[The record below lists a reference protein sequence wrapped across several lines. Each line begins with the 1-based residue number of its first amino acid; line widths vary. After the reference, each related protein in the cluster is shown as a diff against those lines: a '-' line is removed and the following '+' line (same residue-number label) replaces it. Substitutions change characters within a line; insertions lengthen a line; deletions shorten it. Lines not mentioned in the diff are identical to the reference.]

1 MTIAGKQ
8 WQAAELAVSEVRV
21 HASLQ
26 MRADGVS
33 LTHSNRLQRVLEGG
47 GDLPAIKV
55 ARVGKA
61 LYVVDGFHR
70 LEAHQ
75 RAGRD
80 TVKAVVAKM
89 SRAEAEEEARL
100 ANTTHGKG
108 LSSADKQRAFAA
120 MIEAGGHLETF
131 GAYKPSRTIA
141 AEMNYIYSH
150 ETIRKKLKA
159 LGFELEETVEFPHGY
174 KAWRG
179 GETEEADEDLLA
191 MERAADAGGHLRAF
205 RELFHTLLDD
215 DQRDML
221 ATARALVEALERG
234 ERTERPP
241 GGVLD
246 I

>member
-8 WQAAELAVSEVRV
+8 WQELELAVSEVRV

-47 GDLPAIKV
+47 GDLPAIRV
-55 ARVGKA
+55 ARVGRA

-70 LEAHQ
+70 LKAHKG
-75 RAGRD
+75 AGRD
-80 TVKAVVAKM
+80 TINAQVAKM
-89 SRAEAEEEARL
+89 SRAEAQEEARL

-108 LSSADKQRAFAA
+108 LGSADKQKAFDAL
-120 MIEAGGHLETF
+120 IVAGGHLDAF

-159 LGFELEETVEFPHGY
+159 LGFELEDTVEFPHGF
-174 KAWRG
+174 KAWGG
-179 GETEEADEDLLA
+179 GESEEADDDLLA
-191 MERAADAGGHLRAF
+191 MERAAEAGGLLEAF
-205 RELFHTLLDD
+205 GDIFYTLSDI
-215 DQRDML
+215 DQRAML
-221 ATARALVEALERG
+221 ATARVLVEALERG
-234 ERTERPP
+234 ERIERLPN
-241 GGVLD
+241 GGLD